1 MSLQKRF
8 KSRYP
13 KANFADFKTEDF
25 FGKPNIFFH
34 NKAGDEETAVFD
46 DDGKDFRSSI
56 YFSKEM
62 KRQLGLAP
70 GFPLELTHN
79 PNPKLEIPAV
89 PFNSETRE
97 SGALKDALVQQEI
110 YVTPSD
116 KFKIKFRDIFTD
128 TVITHRSSH
137 ESRRWLAG
145 PNFEYFPQQLNF
157 AFFCATTGC
166 GLSRRILF
174 EDKMRDGKND
184 LTDSELILPP
194 QVRSFFWFHV
204 YFTVR
209 RILFELGGVQNS
221 LPLPGDSAF
230 SQTENKYDI
239 PSFERICAEFGISPN
254 ADFRFTRGSNHDL
267 GSVFEYFT
275 NSGYIK
281 TPFKYP
287 SKETKF
293 EDEGGRASDGNLVP
307 YIENTEARNQ
317 YEYFLC
323 PVSHGLT
330 SAGLSRINQS
340 IESFCY
346 AILGSQVDARSS
358 ISGSQGSAIETQ
370 RQFLSMVE
378 DAIRNPDISK
388 SVQRFQLA
396 IESAKVR
403 LDLAI
408 SPGLWLLPSKMV
420 VNTES
425 VVGYNNKLK
434 KATSFMRIGVNSDLN
449 IPVRRSAPKHNFGS
463 GAVKLPHSGVE
474 TQETKETRVPK
485 SDSEA
490 GVKLRTKE
498 KQVPKSDSDNKREA
512 SEAAG
517 EASDSKAGA
526 KLRTHC
532 FNFARDQFE
541 CFDYCRRWVSLVSFQ
556 MNLSLL
562 FGAFDLLLSR
572 SDYART
578 NTGWLNFQKI
588 IHPVFIFNES
598 TIPSEGLWPEPSSEL
613 YEFATLRLFAS
624 FVYDF
629 VAIKSPLNLTS
640 LNKFEIPRGRHAN
653 R

>member
-8 KSRYP
+8 KARYP
-13 KANFADFKTEDF
+13 KANFDDFKTGDF

-34 NKAGDEETAVFD
+34 NKAGEAGEADEETTVFD

-89 PFNSETRE
+89 HFNSEAGD
-97 SGALKDALVQQEI
+97 SGAGESQASETLNTIKDALVQQEI
-110 YVTPSD
+110 YVTPSE

-145 PNFEYFPQQLNF
+145 PNFKYWPQTLNF
-157 AFFCATTGC
+157 AFFVATTGC
-166 GLSRRILF
+166 GVSRRILF
-174 EDKMRDGKND
+174 EDKMLDGKND
-184 LTDSELILPP
+184 LTDSELKLPP

-209 RILFELGGVQNS
+209 RILFKLGGPQNS
-221 LPLPGDSAF
+221 LPLPGDTAF

-254 ADFRFTRGSNHDL
+254 ADFRFTRGDNHGL

-275 NSGYIK
+275 NSGYTK

-307 YIENTEARNQ
+307 YIQNTEARNQ

-346 AILGSQVDARSS
+346 AILGSQVDVRSS
-358 ISGSQGSAIETQ
+358 IAGSQGSAIETQ

-434 KATSFMRIGVNSDLN
+434 KATTFMRIGINSDLN
-449 IPVRRSAPKHNFGS
+449 IPVRRSALKHNLGS
-463 GAVKLPHSGVE
+463 RAVKLPHSGVE
-474 TQETKETRVPK
+474 TRVVK
-485 SDSEA
+485 SNSGA
-490 GVKLRTKE
+490 GAKHRTKE
-498 KQVPKSDSDNKREA
+498 KQVAKSKTSDREFGDRESGDSGAGVTKETSEA
-512 SEAAG
+512 SEAKTVSTSHENNLNVLIIVAG
-517 EASDSKAGA
+517 GLAW
-526 KLRTHC
+526 
-532 FNFARDQFE
+532 F
-541 CFDYCRRWVSLVSFQ
+541 
-556 MNLSLL
+556 L
-562 FGAFDLLLSR
+562 FR
-572 SDYART
+572 
-578 NTGWLNFQKI
+578 
-588 IHPVFIFNES
+588 
-598 TIPSEGLWPEPSSEL
+598 
-613 YEFATLRLFAS
+613 
-624 FVYDF
+624 
-629 VAIKSPLNLTS
+629 
-640 LNKFEIPRGRHAN
+640 
-653 R
+653 

>member
-8 KSRYP
+8 KARYP

-34 NKAGDEETAVFD
+34 NKAGDEGTTVFD

-89 PFNSETRE
+89 PFNSEAGEAIETRDRE
-97 SGALKDALVQQEI
+97 SGAALHTLKDALVQQEI
-110 YVTPSD
+110 YVTPSE

-145 PNFEYFPQQLNF
+145 PNFEYWPQTLNF

-166 GLSRRILF
+166 GVSRRILF

-184 LTDSELILPP
+184 LTDSKLKLPP

-221 LPLPGDSAF
+221 LPLPGDTAF

-254 ADFRFTRGSNHDL
+254 VDFRFTRGDNHGL

-275 NSGYIK
+275 NSGYTK

-307 YIENTEARNQ
+307 YIQNTEARNQ

-346 AILGSQVDARSS
+346 AILGSQVDVRSS
-358 ISGSQGSAIETQ
+358 IAGSQGSAIETQ
-370 RQFLSMVE
+370 RQFLSMIE

-434 KATSFMRIGVNSDLN
+434 KATFFMKIGVNSDLN
-449 IPVRRSAPKHNFGS
+449 IPVRRSPQKHNFGR
-463 GAVKLPHSGVE
+463 GAIKLPHSGVE
-474 TQETKETRVPK
+474 RKHIEVGTSENKATENPATADAEPGKLEKAKQQAETKETQVVK
-485 SDSEA
+485 SEKSETSETTAELEKAKTVSTSHENNLNVLIIIA
-490 GVKLRTKE
+490 GGL
-498 KQVPKSDSDNKREA
+498 A
-512 SEAAG
+512 W
-517 EASDSKAGA
+517 
-526 KLRTHC
+526 
-532 FNFARDQFE
+532 F
-541 CFDYCRRWVSLVSFQ
+541 
-556 MNLSLL
+556 L
-562 FGAFDLLLSR
+562 FR
-572 SDYART
+572 
-578 NTGWLNFQKI
+578 
-588 IHPVFIFNES
+588 
-598 TIPSEGLWPEPSSEL
+598 
-613 YEFATLRLFAS
+613 
-624 FVYDF
+624 
-629 VAIKSPLNLTS
+629 
-640 LNKFEIPRGRHAN
+640 
-653 R
+653 

>member
-8 KSRYP
+8 KARYP

-34 NKAGDEETAVFD
+34 NKAGDSEAGDEETTVFD

-89 PFNSETRE
+89 PFHSKTLNSETGLT
-97 SGALKDALVQQEI
+97 GALKDALVEQEI
-110 YVTPSD
+110 YVTPSE
-116 KFKIKFRDIFTD
+116 KFKINFRDIFTD

-145 PNFEYFPQQLNF
+145 PNFEYWPQTLNF
-157 AFFCATTGC
+157 AFFIATTGC
-166 GLSRRILF
+166 GVSRRILF

-184 LTDSELILPP
+184 LTDSELKLPP

-209 RILFELGGVQNS
+209 RILFELGGPQNS
-221 LPLPGDSAF
+221 LPLPGDTAF

-254 ADFRFTRGSNHDL
+254 ADFWFTRGDNHGL
-267 GSVFEYFT
+267 GSVFEYYSY
-275 NSGYIK
+275 SGYTK

-317 YEYFLC
+317 YGYFLC

-346 AILGSQVDARSS
+346 AILGSQVDVRSS

-370 RQFLSMVE
+370 RQFLAMVE
-378 DAIRNPDISK
+378 NAIRNPDISK

-449 IPVRRSAPKHNFGS
+449 IPVRRSALKHNLGS
-463 GAVKLPHSGVE
+463 RAVKLPHSGVE
-474 TQETKETRVPK
+474 TRVVK
-485 SDSEA
+485 SNSGA
-490 GVKLRTKE
+490 GAKHRTKE
-498 KQVPKSDSDNKREA
+498 KQVPKSKTSDREFGDRESGDSGAVVTKEA
-512 SEAAG
+512 KTVSTSHETNLNVLIIVAG
-517 EASDSKAGA
+517 GLAW
-526 KLRTHC
+526 
-532 FNFARDQFE
+532 F
-541 CFDYCRRWVSLVSFQ
+541 
-556 MNLSLL
+556 L
-562 FGAFDLLLSR
+562 FR
-572 SDYART
+572 
-578 NTGWLNFQKI
+578 
-588 IHPVFIFNES
+588 
-598 TIPSEGLWPEPSSEL
+598 
-613 YEFATLRLFAS
+613 
-624 FVYDF
+624 
-629 VAIKSPLNLTS
+629 
-640 LNKFEIPRGRHAN
+640 
-653 R
+653 

>member
-8 KSRYP
+8 KARYP
-13 KANFADFKTEDF
+13 KANFADFKTGDF

-34 NKAGDEETAVFD
+34 SEAGEGTTVFD

-89 PFNSETRE
+89 PFNSET
-97 SGALKDALVQQEI
+97 LNTIKDNLVQQEI
-110 YVTPSD
+110 YVTPSE
-116 KFKIKFRDIFTD
+116 KFKINFRDIFTD

-145 PNFEYFPQQLNF
+145 PSFEYWPQTLNF
-157 AFFCATTGC
+157 AFFMATTGC
-166 GLSRRILF
+166 GVSRRILF

-184 LTDSELILPP
+184 LTDSELKLPP

-209 RILFELGGVQNS
+209 RILFELGGSQNS
-221 LPLPGDSAF
+221 LPLPGDTAF

-239 PSFERICAEFGISPN
+239 PSFERICAEFGISSN
-254 ADFRFTRGSNHDL
+254 ADFRFTRGDNHGL
-267 GSVFEYFT
+267 GSVFEYFSY
-275 NSGYIK
+275 SGYTK

-346 AILGSQVDARSS
+346 AILGSQVDVRSS

-396 IESAKVR
+396 IQSAKVR

-449 IPVRRSAPKHNFGS
+449 IPVRRSAPKHNLGS
-463 GAVKLPHSGVE
+463 RAVKLPHSGVE
-474 TQETKETRVPK
+474 TRVVK
-485 SDSEA
+485 SDSGA
-490 GVKLRTKE
+490 GAKLRTKE
-498 KQVPKSDSDNKREA
+498 KQVPKSKTSEKSKTTETRDSETGDSGAGVTKETSGA
-512 SEAAG
+512 SETKTVSTSHETNLNVLIIVAG
-517 EASDSKAGA
+517 GLAW
-526 KLRTHC
+526 
-532 FNFARDQFE
+532 F
-541 CFDYCRRWVSLVSFQ
+541 
-556 MNLSLL
+556 L
-562 FGAFDLLLSR
+562 FR
-572 SDYART
+572 
-578 NTGWLNFQKI
+578 
-588 IHPVFIFNES
+588 
-598 TIPSEGLWPEPSSEL
+598 
-613 YEFATLRLFAS
+613 
-624 FVYDF
+624 
-629 VAIKSPLNLTS
+629 
-640 LNKFEIPRGRHAN
+640 
-653 R
+653 

>member
-8 KSRYP
+8 KARYP
-13 KANFADFKTEDF
+13 KANFADFKTGDF

-34 NKAGDEETAVFD
+34 NKAGDGTAVFD
-46 DDGKDFRSSI
+46 DDGKDFRPSI
-56 YFSKEM
+56 FFSKEM

-89 PFNSETRE
+89 PFHGEASEASEASEAAT
-97 SGALKDALVQQEI
+97 GALKEALVQQEI

-145 PNFEYFPQQLNF
+145 PNFEYWPQTLNF
-157 AFFCATTGC
+157 AFYCATTGC
-166 GLSRRILF
+166 GVSRRILF
-174 EDKMRDGKND
+174 EDKMLDGKND
-184 LTDSELILPP
+184 LTDSELKLPP

-209 RILFELGGVQNS
+209 RILFELGGSQNS
-221 LPLPGDSAF
+221 LPLPGDTAF

-254 ADFRFTRGSNHDL
+254 SDFRFKRGDNHGL
-267 GSVFEYFT
+267 GSVFEYFSY
-275 NSGYIK
+275 SGYTK
-281 TPFKYP
+281 TPYDYP

-293 EDEGGRASDGNLVP
+293 ADEGGRASDGNLVP
-307 YIENTEARNQ
+307 YIENIEARNQ

-346 AILGSQVDARSS
+346 AILGSQVDVRSS

-378 DAIRNPDISK
+378 DAIRNPNISK

-396 IESAKVR
+396 IQSAKVR

-434 KATSFMRIGVNSDLN
+434 KATTFMRIGVNSDLN
-449 IPVRRSAPKHNFGS
+449 IPVRRSAPKHNLGS
-463 GAVKLPHSGVE
+463 RAVKLPHSGVE
-474 TQETKETRVPK
+474 TQNSVAGATADAETQSSSQPGKPEK
-485 SDSEA
+485 A
-490 GVKLRTKE
+490 KLRTKE
-498 KQVPKSDSDNKREA
+498 TQVVKSEKSEKIEA
-512 SEAAG
+512 KAVSTSHENNLNVLIIV
-517 EASDSKAGA
+517 AGA
-526 KLRTHC
+526 LAW
-532 FNFARDQFE
+532 F
-541 CFDYCRRWVSLVSFQ
+541 
-556 MNLSLL
+556 L
-562 FGAFDLLLSR
+562 FR
-572 SDYART
+572 
-578 NTGWLNFQKI
+578 
-588 IHPVFIFNES
+588 
-598 TIPSEGLWPEPSSEL
+598 
-613 YEFATLRLFAS
+613 
-624 FVYDF
+624 
-629 VAIKSPLNLTS
+629 
-640 LNKFEIPRGRHAN
+640 
-653 R
+653 

>member
-8 KSRYP
+8 KARYP
-13 KANFADFKTEDF
+13 KANFADFKTGDF
-25 FGKPNIFFH
+25 FGKPNIFFQE
-34 NKAGDEETAVFD
+34 GDEGTTVFD

-70 GFPLELTHN
+70 GFPLELTYN

-89 PFNSETRE
+89 PFNSET
-97 SGALKDALVQQEI
+97 LNTIKDNLVQQEI
-110 YVTPSD
+110 YVTPSE

-128 TVITHRSSH
+128 TVITNRSSH

-145 PNFEYFPQQLNF
+145 PNFEYWPQTLNF
-157 AFFCATTGC
+157 AFYCATTGC
-166 GLSRRILF
+166 GVSRRILF

-184 LTDSELILPP
+184 LTDSELKIPP

-209 RILFELGGVQNS
+209 RILFELGGPQNS
-221 LPLPGDSAF
+221 LPLPGDTAF

-254 ADFRFTRGSNHDL
+254 ADFRFKRGDNHGL
-267 GSVFEYFT
+267 GSVFEYFSY
-275 NSGYIK
+275 SGYTK
-281 TPFKYP
+281 TPYEYP

-346 AILGSQVDARSS
+346 AILGSQVDVRSS
-358 ISGSQGSAIETQ
+358 LSGSQGSAIETQ

-396 IESAKVR
+396 IQSAKVR

-434 KATSFMRIGVNSDLN
+434 KATTFMRIGVNSDLN
-449 IPVRRSAPKHNFGS
+449 IPVRRSAPKHNLGS
-463 GAVKLPHSGVE
+463 RAVKLPHSGVE
-474 TQETKETRVPK
+474 TQNSVAGATAELEKAKHRTKETQVVK
-485 SDSEA
+485 SE
-490 GVKLRTKE
+490 
-498 KQVPKSDSDNKREA
+498 KSDSDRE
-512 SEAAG
+512 SG
-517 EASDSKAGA
+517 EAVGA
-526 KLRTHC
+526 KTGS
-532 FNFARDQFE
+532 
-541 CFDYCRRWVSLVSFQ
+541 SL
-556 MNLSLL
+556 
-562 FGAFDLLLSR
+562 
-572 SDYART
+572 
-578 NTGWLNFQKI
+578 
-588 IHPVFIFNES
+588 
-598 TIPSEGLWPEPSSEL
+598 
-613 YEFATLRLFAS
+613 
-624 FVYDF
+624 
-629 VAIKSPLNLTS
+629 
-640 LNKFEIPRGRHAN
+640 HAN
-653 R
+653 NLNVLIIVAGGLAWFLFR

>member
-8 KSRYP
+8 KARYP
-13 KANFADFKTEDF
+13 KANFADFKTGDF

-34 NKAGDEETAVFD
+34 SEAGEGTTVFD

-56 YFSKEM
+56 FFSKEM

-89 PFNSETRE
+89 PFNSEADNSET
-97 SGALKDALVQQEI
+97 LNTIKDNLVQQEI

-128 TVITHRSSH
+128 TVITHKSSH

-145 PNFEYFPQQLNF
+145 PNFEYWPQTLNF

-166 GLSRRILF
+166 GVSRRILF

-184 LTDSELILPP
+184 LTDSELKIPP

-209 RILFELGGVQNS
+209 RILFELGGPQNS
-221 LPLPGDSAF
+221 LPLPGDTAF

-254 ADFRFTRGSNHDL
+254 ADFRFTRGDNHGL
-267 GSVFEYFT
+267 GSVFEYFSY
-275 NSGYIK
+275 SGYTK

-293 EDEGGRASDGNLVP
+293 ADEGGRASDGNLVP

-346 AILGSQVDARSS
+346 AILGSQVDVRSS

-378 DAIRNPDISK
+378 DAIRNPNISK

-396 IESAKVR
+396 IQSAKVR

-434 KATSFMRIGVNSDLN
+434 KATTFMRIGVNSDLN
-449 IPVRRSAPKHNFGS
+449 IPVRRSTQKHNLGS
-463 GAVKLPHSGVE
+463 RAVKLPHSGVE
-474 TQETKETRVPK
+474 TQ
-485 SDSEA
+485 DSGA
-490 GVKLRTKE
+490 GAKHRTKE
-498 KQVPKSDSDNKREA
+498 KQVVKSRTKETQVSKSKTRETRDSETRE
-512 SEAAG
+512 
-517 EASDSKAGA
+517 
-526 KLRTHC
+526 
-532 FNFARDQFE
+532 
-541 CFDYCRRWVSLVSFQ
+541 
-556 MNLSLL
+556 
-562 FGAFDLLLSR
+562 
-572 SDYART
+572 
-578 NTGWLNFQKI
+578 
-588 IHPVFIFNES
+588 
-598 TIPSEGLWPEPSSEL
+598 SSETKTVSTSHETNL
-613 YEFATLRLFAS
+613 NVLIIVAGGLAWFLF
-624 FVYDF
+624 
-629 VAIKSPLNLTS
+629 
-640 LNKFEIPRGRHAN
+640 R
-653 R
+653 

>member
-8 KSRYP
+8 KARYP
-13 KANFADFKTEDF
+13 KANFADFKTGDF
-25 FGKPNIFFH
+25 FGKPNIFFRE
-34 NKAGDEETAVFD
+34 GDEETAVFD

-56 YFSKEM
+56 RFSKEM

-89 PFNSETRE
+89 PFHDETRE

-137 ESRRWLAG
+137 ESRRWLSG
-145 PNFEYFPQQLNF
+145 PNFEYWPQTLNF

-166 GLSRRILF
+166 GVSRRILI

-184 LTDSELILPP
+184 LTDSELKIPP

-209 RILFELGGVQNS
+209 RILFELGGPQNS
-221 LPLPGDSAF
+221 LPLPGDTAF
-230 SQTENKYDI
+230 SQTENKYGI
-239 PSFERICAEFGISPN
+239 PSFERIYADFGISPN
-254 ADFRFTRGSNHDL
+254 ADFRFTRGDNHGL
-267 GSVFEYFT
+267 GSVFEYFSY
-275 NSGYIK
+275 SGYTK
-281 TPFKYP
+281 TPYEYP

-346 AILGSQVDARSS
+346 AILGSQVDVRSS
-358 ISGSQGSAIETQ
+358 IAGSQGSAIETQ

-396 IESAKVR
+396 IQSAKVR

-434 KATSFMRIGVNSDLN
+434 KATTFMRIGVNSDLN
-449 IPVRRSAPKHNFGS
+449 IPVRRYTQKHNFGR

-474 TQETKETRVPK
+474 TQ
-485 SDSEA
+485 DSGA
-490 GVKLRTKE
+490 GATADAEPGKLEKAKLRTKE
-498 KQVPKSDSDNKREA
+498 TQVVKSEK
-512 SEAAG
+512 SEKNEKSELKAVSTSH
-517 EASDSKAGA
+517 ENNLNVLIIVAGA
-526 KLRTHC
+526 LAW
-532 FNFARDQFE
+532 F
-541 CFDYCRRWVSLVSFQ
+541 
-556 MNLSLL
+556 L
-562 FGAFDLLLSR
+562 FR
-572 SDYART
+572 
-578 NTGWLNFQKI
+578 
-588 IHPVFIFNES
+588 
-598 TIPSEGLWPEPSSEL
+598 
-613 YEFATLRLFAS
+613 
-624 FVYDF
+624 
-629 VAIKSPLNLTS
+629 
-640 LNKFEIPRGRHAN
+640 
-653 R
+653 

>member
-8 KSRYP
+8 KARYP
-13 KANFADFKTEDF
+13 KANFADFKTGDF
-25 FGKPNIFFH
+25 FGKPNIFFQE
-34 NKAGDEETAVFD
+34 GDEGTTVFD

-70 GFPLELTHN
+70 GFPLELTYN

-89 PFNSETRE
+89 PFNSET
-97 SGALKDALVQQEI
+97 LNTIKDNLVQQEI
-110 YVTPSD
+110 YVIPSE
-116 KFKIKFRDIFTD
+116 KFKINFRDIFTD

-145 PNFEYFPQQLNF
+145 PNFEYWPQTLNF
-157 AFFCATTGC
+157 VFYCATTGC
-166 GLSRRILF
+166 GVSRRILF

-184 LTDSELILPP
+184 LTDSELKIPP

-209 RILFELGGVQNS
+209 RFLFELGGPQNS
-221 LPLPGDSAF
+221 LPLPGDTAF

-239 PSFERICAEFGISPN
+239 PSFERICANFGISPN
-254 ADFRFTRGSNHDL
+254 ADFRFTRGDNHGL
-267 GSVFEYFT
+267 GSVFEYFSY
-275 NSGYIK
+275 SGYTK

-346 AILGSQVDARSS
+346 AILGSQVDVRSS
-358 ISGSQGSAIETQ
+358 IAGSQGSAIETQ

-449 IPVRRSAPKHNFGS
+449 IPVRRSALKHNLGS
-463 GAVKLPHSGVE
+463 HAVKLPHSGVE
-474 TQETKETRVPK
+474 TRVVKSRTEEKQVVKSNSGAGAKHRTSEKSKTTETRNSETGDSGAGVTKET
-485 SDSEA
+485 SE
-490 GVKLRTKE
+490 TKT
-498 KQVPKSDSDNKREA
+498 V
-512 SEAAG
+512 
-517 EASDSKAGA
+517 
-526 KLRTHC
+526 
-532 FNFARDQFE
+532 
-541 CFDYCRRWVSLVSFQ
+541 
-556 MNLSLL
+556 
-562 FGAFDLLLSR
+562 
-572 SDYART
+572 
-578 NTGWLNFQKI
+578 
-588 IHPVFIFNES
+588 
-598 TIPSEGLWPEPSSEL
+598 
-613 YEFATLRLFAS
+613 
-624 FVYDF
+624 
-629 VAIKSPLNLTS
+629 LTS
-640 LNKFEIPRGRHAN
+640 HETNLNVLIIVAGGLAWFLFR
-653 R
+653 

>member
-8 KSRYP
+8 KARYP

-34 NKAGDEETAVFD
+34 NKAGDGTAVFD
-46 DDGKDFRSSI
+46 DDGKDFSPSI

-89 PFNSETRE
+89 PFNSEA
-97 SGALKDALVQQEI
+97 SGTLKDALVQQEI
-110 YVTPSD
+110 YVTPSE

-145 PNFEYFPQQLNF
+145 PNFEYWPQQLNF
-157 AFFCATTGC
+157 AFFAATTGC
-166 GLSRRILF
+166 GVSRRILF

-184 LTDSELILPP
+184 LTDSELKLPP

-209 RILFELGGVQNS
+209 RILFELGGPQNS
-221 LPLPGDSAF
+221 LPLPGYTAF

-254 ADFRFTRGSNHDL
+254 ADFRFTRGDNHGL
-267 GSVFEYFT
+267 GSVFEYFSY
-275 NSGYIK
+275 SGYTK

-346 AILGSQVDARSS
+346 AILGSQVDVRSS
-358 ISGSQGSAIETQ
+358 IAGSQGSAIETQ

-434 KATSFMRIGVNSDLN
+434 KATTFMRIGVNSDLN
-449 IPVRRSAPKHNFGS
+449 IPVRRSAPKHNLGS
-463 GAVKLPHSGVE
+463 SAVKLPHSGVE
-474 TQETKETRVPK
+474 TQKTKETRVVKSEKSEK
-485 SDSEA
+485 SD
-490 GVKLRTKE
+490 R
-498 KQVPKSDSDNKREA
+498 DRE
-512 SEAAG
+512 SGEAAG
-517 EASDSKAGA
+517 ATADAESGKLEKA
-526 KLRTHC
+526 KT
-532 FNFARDQFE
+532 
-541 CFDYCRRWVSLVSFQ
+541 VSTSHE
-556 MNLSLL
+556 N
-562 FGAFDLLLSR
+562 
-572 SDYART
+572 
-578 NTGWLNFQKI
+578 
-588 IHPVFIFNES
+588 
-598 TIPSEGLWPEPSSEL
+598 
-613 YEFATLRLFAS
+613 
-624 FVYDF
+624 
-629 VAIKSPLNLTS
+629 S
-640 LNKFEIPRGRHAN
+640 LNVLIIIAGGLAWFLFR
-653 R
+653 

>member
-8 KSRYP
+8 KARYP
-13 KANFADFKTEDF
+13 KANFADFKTGDF
-25 FGKPNIFFH
+25 FGKPNIFFQE
-34 NKAGDEETAVFD
+34 GDEGTTVFD

-97 SGALKDALVQQEI
+97 SGALKDNLVQQEI
-110 YVTPSD
+110 YVTPSE

-145 PNFEYFPQQLNF
+145 PNFEYWPQTLNF
-157 AFFCATTGC
+157 AFFIATTGC
-166 GLSRRILF
+166 GVSRRILF

-184 LTDSELILPP
+184 LTDSELKIPP

-209 RILFELGGVQNS
+209 RILFELGGPQNS
-221 LPLPGDSAF
+221 LPLPGDTAF

-239 PSFERICAEFGISPN
+239 PSFKRICAEFGISPN
-254 ADFRFTRGSNHDL
+254 ADFRFTRGDNHGL
-267 GSVFEYFT
+267 GSVFEYFSY
-275 NSGYIK
+275 SGYTK

-293 EDEGGRASDGNLVP
+293 ADEGGRASDGNLVP

-346 AILGSQVDARSS
+346 AILGSQVDVRSS

-378 DAIRNPDISK
+378 DAIRNPEISK

-396 IESAKVR
+396 IQSAKVR

-434 KATSFMRIGVNSDLN
+434 KATTFMRIGVNSDLN
-449 IPVRRSAPKHNFGS
+449 IPVRRSNQKHNLGS
-463 GAVKLPHSGVE
+463 RAVKLPHSGVE
-474 TQETKETRVPK
+474 TQ
-485 SDSEA
+485 DSGA
-490 GVKLRTKE
+490 GAKLRTKE
-498 KQVPKSDSDNKREA
+498 KQVVKSRTKETQVSKSKTRETRDSETRE
-512 SEAAG
+512 
-517 EASDSKAGA
+517 
-526 KLRTHC
+526 
-532 FNFARDQFE
+532 
-541 CFDYCRRWVSLVSFQ
+541 
-556 MNLSLL
+556 
-562 FGAFDLLLSR
+562 
-572 SDYART
+572 
-578 NTGWLNFQKI
+578 
-588 IHPVFIFNES
+588 
-598 TIPSEGLWPEPSSEL
+598 SSETKTVSTSHETNL
-613 YEFATLRLFAS
+613 NVLIIVAGGLAWFLF
-624 FVYDF
+624 
-629 VAIKSPLNLTS
+629 
-640 LNKFEIPRGRHAN
+640 R
-653 R
+653 

>member
-8 KSRYP
+8 KARYP
-13 KANFADFKTEDF
+13 KANFADFKTGDF

-34 NKAGDEETAVFD
+34 SEAGEGTTVFD

-89 PFNSETRE
+89 PFNSEALNT
-97 SGALKDALVQQEI
+97 LKDALVQQEI
-110 YVTPSD
+110 YVTLGE

-137 ESRRWLAG
+137 ESRCWLAG
-145 PNFEYFPQQLNF
+145 PNFEYWPQILNF
-157 AFFCATTGC
+157 AFFAATTGC
-166 GLSRRILF
+166 GVSRRILF

-184 LTDSELILPP
+184 LTDSELKLPP

-209 RILFELGGVQNS
+209 RILFELGGSQNS
-221 LPLPGDSAF
+221 LPLPGDTAF

-254 ADFRFTRGSNHDL
+254 ADFRFTRGDNHGL

-275 NSGYIK
+275 NSGYTK

-330 SAGLSRINQS
+330 SVGLSRINQS

-346 AILGSQVDARSS
+346 AILGSQVDVRSS

-449 IPVRRSAPKHNFGS
+449 IPVRRSALKHNLGS
-463 GAVKLPHSGVE
+463 RAVKLPHSGVE
-474 TQETKETRVPK
+474 RKHIEVGTSENKAKQQAETKETQVVK
-485 SDSEA
+485 SEKSETSDSE
-490 GVKLRTKE
+490 
-498 KQVPKSDSDNKREA
+498 
-512 SEAAG
+512 
-517 EASDSKAGA
+517 AGA
-526 KLRTHC
+526 KLRTKT
-532 FNFARDQFE
+532 
-541 CFDYCRRWVSLVSFQ
+541 VSTSHES
-556 MNLSLL
+556 NLNVLIIIAGGLAWFL
-562 FGAFDLLLSR
+562 FR
-572 SDYART
+572 
-578 NTGWLNFQKI
+578 
-588 IHPVFIFNES
+588 
-598 TIPSEGLWPEPSSEL
+598 
-613 YEFATLRLFAS
+613 
-624 FVYDF
+624 
-629 VAIKSPLNLTS
+629 
-640 LNKFEIPRGRHAN
+640 
-653 R
+653 

>member
-25 FGKPNIFFH
+25 FGKPNIFFRE
-34 NKAGDEETAVFD
+34 GDEETAVFD

-89 PFNSETRE
+89 TFNSEIRE
-97 SGALKDALVQQEI
+97 AYTLKEALVQQEI
-110 YVTPSD
+110 YVTPSE

-145 PNFEYFPQQLNF
+145 PNFEYWPQTLNF
-157 AFFCATTGC
+157 AFFAATTGC
-166 GLSRRILF
+166 GVSRRILF

-184 LTDSELILPP
+184 LTDSEAKLPP

-209 RILFELGGVQNS
+209 RILFELGGPQNS
-221 LPLPGDSAF
+221 LPLPGDTAF

-254 ADFRFTRGSNHDL
+254 ADFRFTRGDNHGL

-275 NSGYIK
+275 NSGYTK

-287 SKETKF
+287 SKKIKF

-346 AILGSQVDARSS
+346 AILGSQVDVRSS
-358 ISGSQGSAIETQ
+358 IAGSQGSAIETQ

-434 KATSFMRIGVNSDLN
+434 KATTFMRIGVNSDLN
-449 IPVRRSAPKHNFGS
+449 IPVRRSALKHNLGS
-463 GAVKLPHSGVE
+463 RAVKLPHSGVE
-474 TQETKETRVPK
+474 AQNNNQENKAKQATETAKPERS
-485 SDSEA
+485 SDPA
-490 GVKLRTKE
+490 
-498 KQVPKSDSDNKREA
+498 RE
-512 SEAAG
+512 
-517 EASDSKAGA
+517 
-526 KLRTHC
+526 
-532 FNFARDQFE
+532 QFE
-541 CFDYCRRWVSLVSFQ
+541 CYDYYRRWVSLVSFQ
-556 MNLSLL
+556 MKCFL
-562 FGAFDLLLSR
+562 A
-572 SDYART
+572 
-578 NTGWLNFQKI
+578 K
-588 IHPVFIFNES
+588 
-598 TIPSEGLWPEPSSEL
+598 
-613 YEFATLRLFAS
+613 
-624 FVYDF
+624 
-629 VAIKSPLNLTS
+629 K
-640 LNKFEIPRGRHAN
+640 
-653 R
+653 

>member
-8 KSRYP
+8 KARYP
-13 KANFADFKTEDF
+13 KANFADFKTGDF
-25 FGKPNIFFH
+25 FGKPNIFFQE
-34 NKAGDEETAVFD
+34 GDEGTTVFD

-56 YFSKEM
+56 RFSKEM

-70 GFPLELTHN
+70 GFPLELTYN

-97 SGALKDALVQQEI
+97 SGALKDNLVQQEI
-110 YVTPSD
+110 YVTPSE

-145 PNFEYFPQQLNF
+145 PNFEYWPQTLNF
-157 AFFCATTGC
+157 AFFIATTGC
-166 GLSRRILF
+166 GVSRKILF

-184 LTDSELILPP
+184 LTDSELKIPP

-209 RILFELGGVQNS
+209 RILFELGGPQNS
-221 LPLPGDSAF
+221 LPLPGDTAF

-239 PSFERICAEFGISPN
+239 PSFKRICAEFGISPN
-254 ADFRFTRGSNHDL
+254 ADFRFTRGDNHGL
-267 GSVFEYFT
+267 GSVFEYFSY
-275 NSGYIK
+275 SGYTK

-293 EDEGGRASDGNLVP
+293 ADEGGRASDGNLVP

-346 AILGSQVDARSS
+346 AILGSQVDVRSS

-378 DAIRNPDISK
+378 DAIRNPEISK

-396 IESAKVR
+396 IQSAKVR

-434 KATSFMRIGVNSDLN
+434 KATTFMRIGVNSDLN
-449 IPVRRSAPKHNFGS
+449 IPVRRSNQKHNLGS
-463 GAVKLPHSGVE
+463 RAVKLPHSGVE
-474 TQETKETRVPK
+474 TQN
-485 SDSEA
+485 SGA
-490 GVKLRTKE
+490 GAKLRTKE
-498 KQVPKSDSDNKREA
+498 KQVVKSRTKETQVSKSKTRETRDSETRDSETGEAA
-512 SEAAG
+512 SETKTVSTSHETNLNVLIIVAG
-517 EASDSKAGA
+517 GLAW
-526 KLRTHC
+526 
-532 FNFARDQFE
+532 F
-541 CFDYCRRWVSLVSFQ
+541 
-556 MNLSLL
+556 L
-562 FGAFDLLLSR
+562 FR
-572 SDYART
+572 
-578 NTGWLNFQKI
+578 
-588 IHPVFIFNES
+588 
-598 TIPSEGLWPEPSSEL
+598 
-613 YEFATLRLFAS
+613 
-624 FVYDF
+624 
-629 VAIKSPLNLTS
+629 
-640 LNKFEIPRGRHAN
+640 
-653 R
+653 

>member
-8 KSRYP
+8 KARYP
-13 KANFADFKTEDF
+13 KANFADFKTGDF

-34 NKAGDEETAVFD
+34 SEAGDGTTVFD

-56 YFSKEM
+56 FFSKEM

-89 PFNSETRE
+89 PFHDETRE
-97 SGALKDALVQQEI
+97 ASEAATGALKDALVQQEI
-110 YVTPSD
+110 YVTPSE
-116 KFKIKFRDIFTD
+116 KFKINFRDIFTD

-145 PNFEYFPQQLNF
+145 PNFEYWPQTLNF
-157 AFFCATTGC
+157 AFYCATTGC
-166 GLSRRILF
+166 GVSRRILF

-184 LTDSELILPP
+184 LTDSELKIPP

-209 RILFELGGVQNS
+209 RILFELGGPQNS
-221 LPLPGDSAF
+221 LPLPGDTAF

-254 ADFRFTRGSNHDL
+254 ADFRFTKGDNHGL
-267 GSVFEYFT
+267 GSVFEYFSY
-275 NSGYIK
+275 SGYTK
-281 TPFKYP
+281 TPYDYP

-346 AILGSQVDARSS
+346 AILGSQVDVRSS

-378 DAIRNPDISK
+378 DAIRNPNISK

-396 IESAKVR
+396 IQSAKVR

-434 KATSFMRIGVNSDLN
+434 KATTFMRIGVNSDLN
-449 IPVRRSAPKHNFGS
+449 IPVRRSAPKHNLGS
-463 GAVKLPHSGVE
+463 RAVKLPHSGAE
-474 TQETKETRVPK
+474 TQNSVAGATADAETQSSSQPGKPEKAKIRTKETQVVK
-485 SDSEA
+485 SEKSEKIEKNEKSEA
-490 GVKLRTKE
+490 KAVSTSHENNLN
-498 KQVPKSDSDNKREA
+498 VLIIV
-512 SEAAG
+512 
-517 EASDSKAGA
+517 AGA
-526 KLRTHC
+526 LAW
-532 FNFARDQFE
+532 F
-541 CFDYCRRWVSLVSFQ
+541 
-556 MNLSLL
+556 L
-562 FGAFDLLLSR
+562 FR
-572 SDYART
+572 
-578 NTGWLNFQKI
+578 
-588 IHPVFIFNES
+588 
-598 TIPSEGLWPEPSSEL
+598 
-613 YEFATLRLFAS
+613 
-624 FVYDF
+624 
-629 VAIKSPLNLTS
+629 
-640 LNKFEIPRGRHAN
+640 
-653 R
+653 

>member
-8 KSRYP
+8 KARYP
-13 KANFADFKTEDF
+13 KANFADFKTGDF

-34 NKAGDEETAVFD
+34 SEAGEGTTVFD

-97 SGALKDALVQQEI
+97 YGAALHTLKDALVQQEI

-116 KFKIKFRDIFTD
+116 KFKIKFRDIFSD

-137 ESRRWLAG
+137 ESRSWLAG

-166 GLSRRILF
+166 GVSRRILF

-184 LTDSELILPP
+184 LTDSELKLPP

-221 LPLPGDSAF
+221 LPLPGDTAF
-230 SQTENKYDI
+230 NQTENKYDI

-254 ADFRFTRGSNHDL
+254 ADFRFTRGDNHGL

-275 NSGYIK
+275 NSGYTK

-293 EDEGGRASDGNLVP
+293 EDEGGRASEGNLVP
-307 YIENTEARNQ
+307 YIENTEARSQ

-346 AILGSQVDARSS
+346 AILGSQVDVRSS

-434 KATSFMRIGVNSDLN
+434 KATTFMRIGVNSDLN
-449 IPVRRSAPKHNFGS
+449 IPVRRSTQKHNFGR

-474 TQETKETRVPK
+474 TQ
-485 SDSEA
+485 
-490 GVKLRTKE
+490 
-498 KQVPKSDSDNKREA
+498 DSDRE
-512 SEAAG
+512 SGDSGAG
-517 EASDSKAGA
+517 ESQAAGA
-526 KLRTHC
+526 KLRTKETQVVQSEKSEKSEKSETRE
-532 FNFARDQFE
+532 A
-541 CFDYCRRWVSLVSFQ
+541 
-556 MNLSLL
+556 
-562 FGAFDLLLSR
+562 GATADAEPGKLE
-572 SDYART
+572 A
-578 NTGWLNFQKI
+578 K
-588 IHPVFIFNES
+588 
-598 TIPSEGLWPEPSSEL
+598 PEQSSEKAKTVSTSHENNL
-613 YEFATLRLFAS
+613 NVLIIIAGALAWFLF
-624 FVYDF
+624 
-629 VAIKSPLNLTS
+629 
-640 LNKFEIPRGRHAN
+640 R
-653 R
+653 

>member
-8 KSRYP
+8 KARYP

-34 NKAGDEETAVFD
+34 SEAGDEGTTVFD

-89 PFNSETRE
+89 PFNSET
-97 SGALKDALVQQEI
+97 LNTIKDALVQQEI
-110 YVTPSD
+110 YVTPSE

-145 PNFEYFPQQLNF
+145 PNFEYWPQTLNF

-166 GLSRRILF
+166 GVSRRILF

-184 LTDSELILPP
+184 LTDSELKLPP

-221 LPLPGDSAF
+221 LPLPGDTAF

-254 ADFRFTRGSNHDL
+254 SDFRFTRGDNHGL

-275 NSGYIK
+275 NSGYTK

-346 AILGSQVDARSS
+346 AILGSQVDVRSS

-434 KATSFMRIGVNSDLN
+434 KATTFMRIGVNSDLN
-449 IPVRRSAPKHNFGS
+449 IPVRRSAPKHNLGS
-463 GAVKLPHSGVE
+463 RAVKLPHSGVE
-474 TQETKETRVPK
+474 TQNNNQENKAKQATATATENPATAEL
-485 SDSEA
+485 EA
-490 GVKLRTKE
+490 KPERSPE
-498 KQVPKSDSDNKREA
+498 K
-512 SEAAG
+512 
-517 EASDSKAGA
+517 A
-526 KLRTHC
+526 KLKTKT
-532 FNFARDQFE
+532 
-541 CFDYCRRWVSLVSFQ
+541 VSTSHENNLNVSIIIAGG
-556 MNLSLL
+556 LAWCL
-562 FGAFDLLLSR
+562 FR
-572 SDYART
+572 
-578 NTGWLNFQKI
+578 
-588 IHPVFIFNES
+588 
-598 TIPSEGLWPEPSSEL
+598 
-613 YEFATLRLFAS
+613 
-624 FVYDF
+624 
-629 VAIKSPLNLTS
+629 
-640 LNKFEIPRGRHAN
+640 
-653 R
+653 

>member
-8 KSRYP
+8 KARYP

-34 NKAGDEETAVFD
+34 NKAGDGTTVFD

-56 YFSKEM
+56 FFSKEM

-70 GFPLELTHN
+70 GFPLELTYN

-89 PFNSETRE
+89 PFNSET
-97 SGALKDALVQQEI
+97 LNTIKDNLVQQEI
-110 YVTPSD
+110 YVTPSE

-145 PNFEYFPQQLNF
+145 PNFEYWPQTLNF

-166 GLSRRILF
+166 GVSRRILF

-184 LTDSELILPP
+184 LTDSELKIPP

-209 RILFELGGVQNS
+209 RILFELGGPQNS
-221 LPLPGDSAF
+221 LPLPGDTAF

-254 ADFRFTRGSNHDL
+254 ADFRFTRGDNHGL
-267 GSVFEYFT
+267 GSVFEYFSY
-275 NSGYIK
+275 SGYTK

-293 EDEGGRASDGNLVP
+293 ADEGGRASDGNLVP

-346 AILGSQVDARSS
+346 AILGSQVDVRSS

-378 DAIRNPDISK
+378 DAIRNPNISK

-396 IESAKVR
+396 IQSAKVR

-434 KATSFMRIGVNSDLN
+434 KATTFMRIGVNSDLN
-449 IPVRRSAPKHNFGS
+449 IPVRRSTQKHNLGS
-463 GAVKLPHSGVE
+463 RAVKLPHSGVE
-474 TQETKETRVPK
+474 TQ
-485 SDSEA
+485 DS
-490 GVKLRTKE
+490 G
-498 KQVPKSDSDNKREA
+498 
-512 SEAAG
+512 
-517 EASDSKAGA
+517 AGA
-526 KLRTHC
+526 KPSTEQRKSRWLKAEQRKSRCLKAKQEKQETVKQENQAKQRLFQLRT
-532 FNFARDQFE
+532 RP
-541 CFDYCRRWVSLVSFQ
+541 
-556 MNLSLL
+556 
-562 FGAFDLLLSR
+562 
-572 SDYART
+572 
-578 NTGWLNFQKI
+578 I
-588 IHPVFIFNES
+588 
-598 TIPSEGLWPEPSSEL
+598 
-613 YEFATLRLFAS
+613 
-624 FVYDF
+624 
-629 VAIKSPLNLTS
+629 
-640 LNKFEIPRGRHAN
+640 
-653 R
+653 

>member
-8 KSRYP
+8 KTRYP

-79 PNPKLEIPAV
+79 LNPKLEIPAV

-97 SGALKDALVQQEI
+97 TGALKEALVQQEI
-110 YVTPSD
+110 YVTPGE

-145 PNFEYFPQQLNF
+145 PNFEYYPQQLNF

-221 LPLPGDSAF
+221 LPLPGDTAF
-230 SQTENKYDI
+230 NQTENKYDI

-254 ADFRFTRGSNHDL
+254 ADFRFTRGGNHGL

-281 TPFKYP
+281 TPYKYP

-346 AILGSQVDARSS
+346 AILGSQVDVRSS
-358 ISGSQGSAIETQ
+358 IAGSQGSSIETQ

-434 KATSFMRIGVNSDLN
+434 KATSFMRIGINSDLN
-449 IPVRRSAPKHNFGS
+449 IPVRRSTQKHNFGS

-474 TQETKETRVPK
+474 TQNNKQETKEMQVVK
-485 SDSEA
+485 SE
-490 GVKLRTKE
+490 TKE
-498 KQVPKSDSDNKREA
+498 KQVPKSEISETREA
-512 SEAAG
+512 SETKTVSTSHETNLNVLIIVAG
-517 EASDSKAGA
+517 GLAW
-526 KLRTHC
+526 
-532 FNFARDQFE
+532 F
-541 CFDYCRRWVSLVSFQ
+541 
-556 MNLSLL
+556 L
-562 FGAFDLLLSR
+562 FR
-572 SDYART
+572 
-578 NTGWLNFQKI
+578 
-588 IHPVFIFNES
+588 
-598 TIPSEGLWPEPSSEL
+598 
-613 YEFATLRLFAS
+613 
-624 FVYDF
+624 
-629 VAIKSPLNLTS
+629 
-640 LNKFEIPRGRHAN
+640 
-653 R
+653 

>member
-8 KSRYP
+8 KARYP
-13 KANFADFKTEDF
+13 KANFADFKTGDF
-25 FGKPNIFFH
+25 FGKPNIFFQEG
-34 NKAGDEETAVFD
+34 AEGTTVFD

-89 PFNSETRE
+89 PFHGEASEASKTRE
-97 SGALKDALVQQEI
+97 TLNTIKDNLVQQEI
-110 YVTPSD
+110 YVTPSE
-116 KFKIKFRDIFTD
+116 KFKINFRDIFTD

-145 PNFEYFPQQLNF
+145 PNFEYWPQTLNF

-166 GLSRRILF
+166 GVSRRILF

-184 LTDSELILPP
+184 FTDSELILPP

-209 RILFELGGVQNS
+209 RILFELGGPQNS
-221 LPLPGDSAF
+221 LPLPGDTAF

-254 ADFRFTRGSNHDL
+254 ADFRFTRGDNHGL
-267 GSVFEYFT
+267 GSVFEYFSY
-275 NSGYIK
+275 SGYTK

-330 SAGLSRINQS
+330 SAGLSIINQS

-346 AILGSQVDARSS
+346 AILGSQVDVRSS

-449 IPVRRSAPKHNFGS
+449 IPVRRSSPKHNLGS
-463 GAVKLPHSGVE
+463 RAVKLPHSGVE
-474 TQETKETRVPK
+474 TRVVK
-485 SDSEA
+485 S
-490 GVKLRTKE
+490 GTKE
-498 KQVPKSDSDNKREA
+498 KQVAKSKTKETQVHKSKTSETRDSETGDSGAGESQAASETREA
-512 SEAAG
+512 SETKTVSTSHETNLNVLIIVAG
-517 EASDSKAGA
+517 GLAW
-526 KLRTHC
+526 
-532 FNFARDQFE
+532 F
-541 CFDYCRRWVSLVSFQ
+541 
-556 MNLSLL
+556 L
-562 FGAFDLLLSR
+562 FR
-572 SDYART
+572 
-578 NTGWLNFQKI
+578 
-588 IHPVFIFNES
+588 
-598 TIPSEGLWPEPSSEL
+598 
-613 YEFATLRLFAS
+613 
-624 FVYDF
+624 
-629 VAIKSPLNLTS
+629 
-640 LNKFEIPRGRHAN
+640 
-653 R
+653 

>member
-13 KANFADFKTEDF
+13 KANFADFKTKDF
-25 FGKPNIFFH
+25 FGKPNIFFRE
-34 NKAGDEETAVFD
+34 GDEETAVFD

-56 YFSKEM
+56 YYSKEM

-70 GFPLELTHN
+70 GFPLELCHN
-79 PNPKLEIPAV
+79 PNPELEIPAV
-89 PFNSETRE
+89 PFHGDNSET
-97 SGALKDALVQQEI
+97 GALKDALVQQEI
-110 YVTPSD
+110 YVPPSD
-116 KFKIKFRDIFTD
+116 KFKIKFRDIFSD

-137 ESRRWLAG
+137 GSRCCLAG
-145 PNFEYFPQQLNF
+145 PNFEYYPQQLNF

-166 GLSRRILF
+166 GVSRRILF

-184 LTDSELILPP
+184 LTDSELKLPP

-221 LPLPGDSAF
+221 LPLPGNPAF

-254 ADFRFTRGSNHDL
+254 ADFRFTRGDNHGL

-281 TPFKYP
+281 TPYKYP

-346 AILGSQVDARSS
+346 AILGSQVDVRSS
-358 ISGSQGSAIETQ
+358 IDGSQGSSIETQ
-370 RQFLSMVE
+370 RQFLSMIE
-378 DAIRNPDISK
+378 DAIRNPDLGK

-408 SPGLWLLPSKMV
+408 SPGTWLLPSEMIL
-420 VNTES
+420 NSES

-434 KATSFMRIGVNSDLN
+434 KATSFMKIGINSDLN
-449 IPVRRSAPKHNFGS
+449 IPVRRSAPKHNFGP

-474 TQETKETRVPK
+474 TQNNNQETKETRVVR
-485 SDSEA
+485 SE
-490 GVKLRTKE
+490 TKE
-498 KQVPKSDSDNKREA
+498 KQVPKSETKTVSSSHETNLNVLIII
-512 SEAAG
+512 AG
-517 EASDSKAGA
+517 GLAW
-526 KLRTHC
+526 
-532 FNFARDQFE
+532 F
-541 CFDYCRRWVSLVSFQ
+541 
-556 MNLSLL
+556 L
-562 FGAFDLLLSR
+562 FR
-572 SDYART
+572 
-578 NTGWLNFQKI
+578 
-588 IHPVFIFNES
+588 
-598 TIPSEGLWPEPSSEL
+598 
-613 YEFATLRLFAS
+613 
-624 FVYDF
+624 
-629 VAIKSPLNLTS
+629 
-640 LNKFEIPRGRHAN
+640 
-653 R
+653 

>member
-8 KSRYP
+8 KARYP
-13 KANFADFKTEDF
+13 KANFADFKTGDF
-25 FGKPNIFFH
+25 FGKPNIFFQE
-34 NKAGDEETAVFD
+34 GDEGTTVFD

-89 PFNSETRE
+89 PFHSETRE
-97 SGALKDALVQQEI
+97 TLNTIKDNLVEQEI
-110 YVTPSD
+110 YVTPSE
-116 KFKIKFRDIFTD
+116 KFKINFRDIFTD

-145 PNFEYFPQQLNF
+145 PNFEYWPQTLNF

-166 GLSRRILF
+166 GVSRRILF

-184 LTDSELILPP
+184 LTDSELKLPP

-209 RILFELGGVQNS
+209 RILFELGGPQNS
-221 LPLPGDSAF
+221 LPLPGDTAF

-254 ADFRFTRGSNHDL
+254 ADFRFTRGDNHGL
-267 GSVFEYFT
+267 GSVFEYFSY
-275 NSGYIK
+275 SGYTK

-346 AILGSQVDARSS
+346 AILGSQVDVRSS

-449 IPVRRSAPKHNFGS
+449 IPVRRSAPKHNLGS
-463 GAVKLPHSGVE
+463 RAVKLPHSGVE
-474 TQETKETRVPK
+474 TRVVK
-485 SDSEA
+485 S
-490 GVKLRTKE
+490 RTKE
-498 KQVPKSDSDNKREA
+498 KQVVKSKAEPVRSTSEKSKTTETRDSETGD
-512 SEAAG
+512 SGAG
-517 EASDSKAGA
+517 ETKQQQA
-526 KLRTHC
+526 KQRLFQLRT
-532 FNFARDQFE
+532 RP
-541 CFDYCRRWVSLVSFQ
+541 
-556 MNLSLL
+556 
-562 FGAFDLLLSR
+562 
-572 SDYART
+572 
-578 NTGWLNFQKI
+578 I
-588 IHPVFIFNES
+588 
-598 TIPSEGLWPEPSSEL
+598 
-613 YEFATLRLFAS
+613 
-624 FVYDF
+624 
-629 VAIKSPLNLTS
+629 
-640 LNKFEIPRGRHAN
+640 
-653 R
+653 

>member
-8 KSRYP
+8 KARYP
-13 KANFADFKTEDF
+13 KANFADFKTGDF

-34 NKAGDEETAVFD
+34 SEAGEGTTVFD

-56 YFSKEM
+56 SFSKEM

-89 PFNSETRE
+89 PFHGEIRDRE
-97 SGALKDALVQQEI
+97 SGALKDNLVEQEI
-110 YVTPSD
+110 YVTPSE
-116 KFKIKFRDIFTD
+116 KFKINFRDIFTD

-145 PNFEYFPQQLNF
+145 PNFEYWPQTLNF
-157 AFFCATTGC
+157 AFYCATTGC
-166 GLSRRILF
+166 GVSRRILF

-184 LTDSELILPP
+184 LTDSELKIPP

-209 RILFELGGVQNS
+209 RILFELGGPQNS
-221 LPLPGDSAF
+221 LPLPGDTAF

-254 ADFRFTRGSNHDL
+254 ADFRFKRGDNHGL
-267 GSVFEYFT
+267 GSVFEYFSY
-275 NSGYIK
+275 SGYTK
-281 TPFKYP
+281 TPYEYP

-330 SAGLSRINQS
+330 SAGLSRINQT

-346 AILGSQVDARSS
+346 AILGSQVDVRSS

-378 DAIRNPDISK
+378 DAIRNPEISK

-396 IESAKVR
+396 IQSAKVR

-434 KATSFMRIGVNSDLN
+434 KATTFMRIGVNSDLN
-449 IPVRRSAPKHNFGS
+449 IPVRRSTQKHNFGR

-474 TQETKETRVPK
+474 TQDSVAGATADAEPGKLEKDKHRTKETQVVK
-485 SDSEA
+485 SEKSEKSEA
-490 GVKLRTKE
+490 TAELE
-498 KQVPKSDSDNKREA
+498 KAKSVSSSHENNLNVLIIV
-512 SEAAG
+512 
-517 EASDSKAGA
+517 AGA
-526 KLRTHC
+526 LAW
-532 FNFARDQFE
+532 F
-541 CFDYCRRWVSLVSFQ
+541 
-556 MNLSLL
+556 L
-562 FGAFDLLLSR
+562 FR
-572 SDYART
+572 
-578 NTGWLNFQKI
+578 
-588 IHPVFIFNES
+588 
-598 TIPSEGLWPEPSSEL
+598 
-613 YEFATLRLFAS
+613 
-624 FVYDF
+624 
-629 VAIKSPLNLTS
+629 
-640 LNKFEIPRGRHAN
+640 
-653 R
+653 